1 MRRIY
6 KIEALRGFAALY
18 VLIHHLNIGQGS
30 FLKYILQQGQV
41 AVIMF
46 FIISGFV
53 LNLSNRDKIYNGK
66 INFRNY
72 FINRFKRIYPVLIS
86 SMIIAYF
93 ANCLAKSK
101 FVFFN
106 WQEFVAN
113 LFNIQDLARHPGF
126 WYEAFAG
133 NTPLWSLSYEWW
145 FYILFFPITKYVKFE
160 YQRYVALG
168 ISIFGFFTY
177 VLYPN
182 QFSIIF
188 EYFIVW
194 WSGVELAQAWKSN
207 KLVSVNNLSFI
218 YGSLFI
224 LLALQIIRIYLYSEK
239 LQISYYPIINSLHTT
254 FAIFL
259 ISAGLIWYK
268 MKFIGFEYTFGNFK
282 IFGPI
287 SYSIYLFHYPLI
299 MKYNFDFFSS
309 TNMQYFCM
317 TIFCFLICYFVE
329 IKFQKKVN
337 QILILKH

>member
-1 MRRIY
+1 MNKIS

-18 VLIHHLNIGQGS
+18 VLIHHFNLGEGTW
-30 FLKYILQQGQV
+30 FKYIAQQGQV

-53 LNLSNRDKIYNGK
+53 LNLSNRDQIYTGK
-66 INFRNY
+66 INFKNY
-72 FINRFKRIYPVLIS
+72 FIKRFRRIYPVLFA
-86 SMIIAYF
+86 SMLIAYF
-93 ANCLAKSK
+93 AACLAESK
-101 FVFFN
+101 FVVFN

-113 LFNIQDLARHPGF
+113 LFNIQDLARHPGC

-145 FYILFFPITKYVKFE
+145 FYMLFFPLTKYVKFE
-160 YQRYVALG
+160 YQRYIALG
-168 ISIFGFFTY
+168 ISVFGFITY

-207 KLVSVNNLSFI
+207 KLTNIKNLSFI
-218 YGSLFI
+218 YGSLI
-224 LLALQIIRIYLYSEK
+224 GLLVLQLLRVFLYSEK
-239 LQISYYPIINSLHTT
+239 LQISYYPVINSLHTT

-268 MKFIGFEYTFGNFK
+268 MKFIGFKYTFGYFEF
-282 IFGPI
+282 FGPI
-287 SYSIYLFHYPLI
+287 SYSIYLFHYPLV
-299 MKYNFDFFSS
+299 MKYKFPFFGNL
-309 TNMQYFCM
+309 TYQYIVM
-317 TIFCFLICYFVE
+317 LIVMYLLCNLIEVRL
-329 IKFQKKVN
+329 QKKINEV
-337 QILILKH
+337 LR